1 MLRVAEHFHKSD
13 TGRQRRANEDS
24 LFARSPLFVVA
35 DGMGGAQA
43 GEVASRIAVEAYE
56 RGLPGNG
63 GAEERLAAVAQ
74 LANQRIH
81 DLGVQD
87 PTRSG
92 MGTTL
97 TAALVDGEVVSLA
110 HVGDSRAY
118 RMRAGELQQLTVD
131 HSLVGE
137 LVRRGKLTEAE
148 AQDHPQKSV
157 ITRALGVE
165 AHVEVDTIS
174 YSAQAGD
181 LFLICSDGLTTMI
194 HDDLIA
200 DVLRDSK
207 TLSQAGQRLVDE
219 ANESGGRDNITV
231 ILFRL
236 EELAAGES
244 APATP
249 VVDDT
254 TMVGALSPTTAD
266 VNAALRSQERVV
278 EASAASL
285 ATVQEPQRRGPRL
298 PRRQNRDSQS
308 SPRRRRKR
316 WLVALFGGVVLVA
329 VIGVA
334 VWMGTR
340 AVFFIGTN
348 DAGFVTVYRGLPFEG
363 PFDTKL
369 YETYYVS
376 AVPAAGLP
384 ASRRSTLLDHQLRSR
399 TDASDL
405 VRKIELDQLDDK

>member
-56 RGLPGNG
+56 RGLPGTG

-137 LVRRGKLTEAE
+137 LVRRGKLTDAE

-194 HDDLIA
+194 EDDLIA

-285 ATVQEPQRRGPRL
+285 AAIQEPQRRGPRL

-308 SPRRRRKR
+308 SSRRRRKR